1 MSFVDKLVENKPSKY
16 DTLIDNKIVTRKIKM
31 KTRQYNALQDQ
42 YANLLKNET
51 INRKPA
57 AGGWKKIDGKL
68 EQISAS
74 GKDWLWGINANS
86 QIYTCEKPCDG
97 GNWIQIPGELKQIEG
112 GDKEV
117 WGVNKN
123 NSIYKMNQDHSNGWR
138 QIPGKLKFVSQG
150 GGWVWGVS
158 KDNKVYRCKSPCD
171 GDWILDLIPT
181 PSTITKVF
189 NYLGNWKDEGNR
201 RLPVTID
208 RGQYK
213 YTKASCNEACQGYK
227 YYGLQNGN
235 GYKGQCFCGNNWS
248 RASSLG
254 KCGGNKITGGGW
266 CNSIYDTKKED
277 ELITINIGRSK
288 RRTKKVKLPYDNMIV
303 SPFALNKQNPGWG
316 DKFEVKVSGR
326 ELIVTRTDA
335 NAGWGQPLKLQG
347 IRNDIPS
354 PNNVQEG
361 PTMEMLSCSVV
372 HVYGLDHK
380 GHVWR
385 KNIDGT
391 GIWERFGNPSTMQF
405 RWLNASSN
413 NKVYATH
420 SKVFN
425 SVETSI
431 YETDMNGK
439 EKWSKLAKQF
449 TNSKSDI
456 FSVSSDKEGV
466 YSTRRDDNLIF
477 KYSPFKN
484 GGYWS
489 DIQNENYMTGLVNED
504 GTSNDN
510 FTYLGKTDNLKE
522 CKIKAV
528 EDDKNEFSSVT
539 YVSDKAGSPFSKS
552 CYGNVIG
559 GKNNSTYQQ
568 HVTTSLAPNGT
579 SRLGGEEGKK
589 LMKEMKKVHDE
600 IEELSQKA
608 RGNTVEM
615 KDTNSLLFAKKTTVN
630 SETEELLA
638 KLRMD
643 RIEINK
649 ILEEPDEIAKEENS
663 NTRQTNNYVIYVL
676 WILLVIISLF
686 MVYYMLISR
695 DENIS
700 PIIYIFLAV
709 WIIIL
714 GKQYYNQIVY
724 YGGSS
729 VSYLNKLLAN
739 PTG

>member
-1 MSFVDKLVENKPSKY
+1 
-16 DTLIDNKIVTRKIKM
+16 
-31 KTRQYNALQDQ
+31 
-42 YANLLKNET
+42 
-51 INRKPA
+51 
-57 AGGWKKIDGKL
+57 
-68 EQISAS
+68 
-74 GKDWLWGINANS
+74 
-86 QIYTCEKPCDG
+86 
-97 GNWIQIPGELKQIEG
+97 
-112 GDKEV
+112 
-117 WGVNKN
+117 
-123 NSIYKMNQDHSNGWR
+123 
-138 QIPGKLKFVSQG
+138 
-150 GGWVWGVS
+150 
-158 KDNKVYRCKSPCD
+158 
-171 GDWILDLIPT
+171 
-181 PSTITKVF
+181 
-189 NYLGNWKDEGNR
+189 
-201 RLPVTID
+201 
-208 RGQYK
+208 
-213 YTKASCNEACQGYK
+213 
-227 YYGLQNGN
+227 
-235 GYKGQCFCGNNWS
+235 
-248 RASSLG
+248 
-254 KCGGNKITGGGW
+254 
-266 CNSIYDTKKED
+266 
-277 ELITINIGRSK
+277 
-288 RRTKKVKLPYDNMIV
+288 
-303 SPFALNKQNPGWG
+303 
-316 DKFEVKVSGR
+316 
-326 ELIVTRTDA
+326 
-335 NAGWGQPLKLQG
+335 
-347 IRNDIPS
+347 
-354 PNNVQEG
+354 
-361 PTMEMLSCSVV
+361 
-372 HVYGLDHK
+372 
-380 GHVWR
+380 
-385 KNIDGT
+385 
-391 GIWERFGNPSTMQF
+391 
-405 RWLNASSN
+405 
-413 NKVYATH
+413 
-420 SKVFN
+420 
-425 SVETSI
+425 
-431 YETDMNGK
+431 
-439 EKWSKLAKQF
+439 
-449 TNSKSDI
+449 
-456 FSVSSDKEGV
+456 
-466 YSTRRDDNLIF
+466 
-477 KYSPFKN
+477 
-484 GGYWS
+484 
-489 DIQNENYMTGLVNED
+489 MTGLVNED

-539 YVSDKAGSPFSKS
+539 YVSDKAGGPFSKS

-729 VSYLNKLLAN
+729 VSYLNKLLTN